1 MAYEAYMQLRPGA
14 TDPTMMSGSGVENKN
29 LLGPQ
34 AHSSSPGIQNDIE
47 KNEKKDGN
55 MYQGGYQ
62 EVQMQS
68 IGSIRGINES
78 VVEQ

>member
-34 AHSSSPGIQNDIE
+34 ARSSSPIQQDLE
-47 KNEKKDGN
+47 KNGKKDGN
-55 MYQGGYQ
+55 MYSGGYQ
-62 EVQMQS
+62 EIQLQS
-68 IGSIRGINES
+68 VPSIRGINES
-78 VVEQ
+78 IVEQ